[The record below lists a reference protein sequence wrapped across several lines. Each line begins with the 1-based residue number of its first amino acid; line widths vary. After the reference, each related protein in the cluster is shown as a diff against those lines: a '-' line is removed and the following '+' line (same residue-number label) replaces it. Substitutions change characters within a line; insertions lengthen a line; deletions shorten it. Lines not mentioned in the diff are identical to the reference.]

1 LACCLSGGLIFRR
14 RRGFSDLPES
24 DQTDNLQPQV
34 TPPTEADQPVATTD
48 APRENAETAGQDAA
62 LGDTTGMGTVLAL
75 GCIGGTVFLIVIG
88 LIYLLITQLFG

>member
-1 LACCLSGGLIFRR
+1 M
-14 RRGFSDLPES
+14 PEPDQT
-24 DQTDNLQPQV
+24 DQTDNPQPQGK
-34 TPPTEADQPVATTD
+34 PPAEADQPVATTEV
-48 APRENAETAGQDAA
+48 RRQNAETAGQETA

>member
-14 RRGFSDLPES
+14 RRGFSDLPEPDQT
-24 DQTDNLQPQV
+24 DQTDNLQP
-34 TPPTEADQPVATTD
+34 VATTE